1 MFAGKTRRR
10 SMEPV
15 KKGQV
20 LCCETCGVELEVIK
34 DCDSTCVCNIICC
47 GQPMKLKE
55 GADEN
60 ES

>member
-1 MFAGKTRRR
+1 
-10 SMEPV
+10 MEPV